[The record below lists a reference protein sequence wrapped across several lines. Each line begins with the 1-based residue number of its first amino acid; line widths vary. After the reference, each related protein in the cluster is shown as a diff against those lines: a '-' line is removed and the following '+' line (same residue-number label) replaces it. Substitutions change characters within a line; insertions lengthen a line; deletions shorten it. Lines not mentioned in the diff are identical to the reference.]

1 MKSKFPVL
9 HFIVWTFR
17 VLGLIVLVVALVA
30 GIAGLVG
37 GFTRGFGMMDRY
49 PFGPMMGYRG
59 GFGMFF
65 GGLLSGI
72 FLYGIGE
79 VIALLLAIEENTR
92 ANRRMMEEKP
102 QTPPAPPVNPD

>member
-1 MKSKFPVL
+1 MRSKFPVL
-9 HFIVWTFR
+9 HVIVWIFR
-17 VLGLIVLVVALVA
+17 ILGVLVLIMSLVA

-49 PFGPMMGYRG
+49 QFGPMMGYRG

-72 FLYGIGE
+72 FLYGFGE
-79 VIALLLAIEENTR
+79 VIAVLLSIEENSR
-92 ANRRMMEEKP
+92 SNRRLAEEKP
-102 QTPPAPPVNPD
+102 QVTPETPVNPG